1 MSTIYRIDKRGNKYN
16 LGIKI
21 NSKRALEI
29 VRAWNLE
36 EVNGFRFE
44 AVEL

>member
-1 MSTIYRIDKRGNKYN
+1 MSTIYRIDSEGNRYN
-16 LGIKI
+16 LGVKI
-21 NSKRALEI
+21 NSKKALEI
-29 VRAWNLE
+29 ARAWNLE

>member
-1 MSTIYRIDKRGNKYN
+1 MSTIIRIDRKGNKYN
-16 LGIKI
+16 LQVKI
-21 NSKRALEI
+21 DSKKALEI
-29 VRAWNLE
+29 ARAWNLE

>member
-1 MSTIYRIDKRGNKYN
+1 MSTIYRIDASGKAYN
-16 LGIKI
+16 LGVKI
-21 NSKRALEI
+21 NTKKALEI
-29 VRAWNLE
+29 ARAWNLE

>member
-1 MSTIYRIDKRGNKYN
+1 MSTIFRIDKQGNKYN
-16 LGIKI
+16 LCIKI
-21 NSKRALEI
+21 NSKKALEI
-29 VRAWNLE
+29 ARAWNLE

>member
-1 MSTIYRIDKRGNKYN
+1 MSTIYRIDASGEKYN
-16 LGIKI
+16 LGVKI

-29 VRAWNLE
+29 VRAWNIE

>member
-1 MSTIYRIDKRGNKYN
+1 MSTIYRIDSKGNKYN

-21 NSKRALEI
+21 STKKALEI
-29 VRAWNLE
+29 AEAWNLE